1 MNWLI
6 IEPYS
11 GEINS
16 PYCKN
21 EFKRRKIPWVIVIK
35 GKLADRYSY
44 KENFSF
50 WWDFIKNSDYDK
62 QEVECFYFEDYL
74 MSGET
79 LETEISSITI

>member
-1 MNWLI
+1 MPLPIWL
-6 IEPYS
+6 
-11 GEINS
+11 
-16 PYCKN
+16 
-21 EFKRRKIPWVIVIK
+21 VIK
-35 GKLADRYSY
+35 GELADRYSN
-44 KENFSF
+44 KDNFSF